1 MKYCKTVN
9 LWAGN
14 IQEQILTGKVSYLPG
29 QWMRCGDSG
38 KPCRYVGTNGRT
50 INVVHWQGSNKA
62 TTELFNARIR
72 AAQRGVAA

>member
-14 IQEQILTGKVSYLPG
+14 IQEQILTGKVTYAPG

-38 KPCRYVGTNGRT
+38 KPCRYVGHNGRT
-50 INVVHWQGSNKA
+50 INVVHWQGSSKA
-62 TTELFNARIR
+62 TTELFHARIR
-72 AAQRGVAA
+72 AAQVAA